1 MAKTY
6 FGSTL
11 TSGSSANSETTDGG
25 FVVLT
30 KTVTATTTADGLAVS
45 STLTLPAN
53 SQILDYYVD
62 KTVAQVVGGG
72 SATTL
77 PVTVGTVAAGT
88 QYMSSVDLFT
98 NVRAA
103 PTLTSAQVL
112 AMADIT
118 TNQSVVMT
126 VDANGTISTT
136 QAVVR
141 LTVVYAQKV

>member
-30 KTVTATTTADGLAVS
+30 KTVTATTTAGGLAVS

>member
-45 STLTLPAN
+45 STLTLPAS
-53 SQILDYYVD
+53 SQILNYYVD

>member
-98 NVRAA
+98 DVRAA